1 MNVETIQRSRRVS
14 LRIPD
19 RCQRWPEEPL
29 MCTIAYGK
37 RGGGAVTSITLAPAP
52 RLKTRV

>member
-37 RGGGAVTSITLAPAP
+37 RGGRAP
-52 RLKTRV
+52 